1 VSEALDTSSVGDDDE
16 RRGLHI
22 DHATAQKLRVG
33 VLDKQTNKG
42 ERQDVEERDAP
53 EDLLDRRGQ

>member
-1 VSEALDTSSVGDDDE
+1 
-16 RRGLHI
+16 
-22 DHATAQKLRVG
+22 